1 MRSSLVILLIL
12 LLASCKQNQSSDT
25 TTDQM
30 EESQI
35 MEVEESLNM
44 TQEEQA
50 EQRMQALKRE
60 QLLIEADDRE
70 ELGEMLMAK
79 NFFKE
84 TDDFILD
91 FRYPELN
98 ELIDPAYANFN
109 NHILH
114 DYIDVMGTEAQILE
128 DKAMF
133 CDTIAA
139 DRLKEERKIDYKVYT
154 TSDELLSVM
163 FYKENYYVGAMHSTY
178 MFDCFNYDLK
188 ENRFMEFEDFFRPD
202 TEKDIVAILNRRLK
216 EGSET
221 GDCWEIT
228 MTDFDLYKNN
238 FVMGDKMIEFYF
250 DDCVICPS
258 YTGTFSIE
266 VPLDLLLEFMKQYN
280 NDPAIGQ

>member
-1 MRSSLVILLIL
+1 MRPLLFLSLIL
-12 LLASCKQNQSSDT
+12 VFTACKQNQNGDT
-25 TTDQM
+25 DALKESETIEA
-30 EESQI
+30 EET
-35 MEVEESLNM
+35 LNM
-44 TQEEQA
+44 TDAEQI

-60 QLLIEADDRE
+60 QLLVEADDRE
-70 ELGEMLMAK
+70 ELGELLLAK
-79 NFFKE
+79 NFIKE
-84 TDDFILD
+84 TDDYILD
-91 FRYPELN
+91 FRYPQLN
-98 ELIDPAYANFN
+98 ELIDPAYATFN

-154 TSDELLSVM
+154 TTDQLLSVM

-178 MFDCFNYDLK
+178 MFDCFNYNLED
-188 ENRFMEFEDFFRPD
+188 NRFMEFEDFFRNG
-202 TEKDIVAILNRRLK
+202 TEKDLVAILNRLLK
-216 EGSET
+216 EGSAT

-228 MTDFDLYKNN
+228 TTDFDLYKNN
-238 FVMGDKMIEFYF
+238 FVMGEKMVKFYF

-266 VPLDLLLEFMKQYN
+266 VPMDLLLEYMKQFN
-280 NDPAIGQ
+280 NNPVVGQ